1 MDPVYI
7 NVPNNAQYFRN
18 LLPISTVVLY
28 VYVTLYVTYL
38 GSTFEINVFGINS
51 TYQFCITYSMYSVL
65 KRQKTCNTNEAV
77 LYLLSQRHTYSPL
90 FQTFILM
97 TDFLDPIAQ
106 ALCLVCDKNLQ
117 RMKVGVQMQFE

>member
-7 NVPNNAQYFRN
+7 NVPNNVQYFGN

-51 TYQFCITYSMYSVL
+51 TYQFCITYSMYFVV
-65 KRQKTCNTNEAV
+65 A
-77 LYLLSQRHTYSPL
+77 Y
-90 FQTFILM
+90 
-97 TDFLDPIAQ
+97 
-106 ALCLVCDKNLQ
+106 
-117 RMKVGVQMQFE
+117 